1 MAVLYELAVCPGGAA
16 GPRPSQVE
24 EVGIEVEFLYLV
36 RKNYFRRFPFLTN
49 RGVEDGQSPNDTEQP
64 RPKGEELRGAGGIR

>member
-24 EVGIEVEFLYLV
+24 EVGIEVEF
-36 RKNYFRRFPFLTN
+36 
-49 RGVEDGQSPNDTEQP
+49 SPS
-64 RPKGEELRGAGGIR
+64 